1 MSMSEI
7 PGIPDEI
14 EARVGAAVR
23 QWRIDAG
30 YSQEELAERASL
42 SRSAIQGLESGQGSR
57 LETLVRVLRALDRSD
72 ALDAFTPREGPSPIE
87 LLAERRRAEREGRS
101 RRAPRVSRRG

>member
-1 MSMSEI
+1 MNAI
-7 PGIPDEI
+7 PGAPDEI
-14 EARVGAAVR
+14 ETRLGAALR
-23 QWRIDAG
+23 QWRVDAG

-57 LETLVRVLRALDRSD
+57 LATLIRILRALDRTD

-87 LLAERRRAEREGRS
+87 LLAQQRRAARAGRPPRAS
-101 RRAPRVSRRG
+101 RVGRRA